1 MVADIIAKLCV
12 FVLQGPRIFVEQ
24 FYAPETKWQGGII
37 VLRGQNVG
45 LFAADMSMEL
55 TPFPPHL
62 SQRLPKQRWLNV
74 LCDTQ
79 DWLMT
84 MLSGLLK
91 VFFVP
96 TPYCPPSFALKF
108 SRKDRKLSICCLIA
122 RSRLDQ
128 HGTLSGKVT
137 RLHVKSLHFYS
148 NGPLT

>member
-37 VLRGQNVG
+37 VLRGQN
-45 LFAADMSMEL
+45 ASEAE
-55 TPFPPHL
+55 
-62 SQRLPKQRWLNV
+62 V
-74 LCDTQ
+74 L
-79 DWLMT
+79 
-84 MLSGLLK
+84 
-91 VFFVP
+91 FVP
-96 TPYCPPSFALKF
+96 IPCSPRSFALKF
-108 SRKDRKLSICCLIA
+108 SRRDRKSSICYSIV

-137 RLHVKSLHFYS
+137 LLHAKFLLSYS